1 MIRAAAGLRVIWP
14 EDTYDPGAR
23 EENSGEAVCRRTN
36 GLSVFNWIHLL
47 CASRLMMSAQSPS
60 MQMDLFSICWGQ

>member
-14 EDTYDPGAR
+14 DPNDPSTR

-47 CASRLMMSAQSPS
+47 CVSRLMMSAQSPS